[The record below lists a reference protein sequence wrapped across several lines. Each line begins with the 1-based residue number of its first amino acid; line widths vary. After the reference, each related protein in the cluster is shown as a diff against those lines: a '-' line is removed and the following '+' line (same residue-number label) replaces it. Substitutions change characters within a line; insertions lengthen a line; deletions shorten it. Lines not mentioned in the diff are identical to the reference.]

1 MSWFVAVFFPDSAHL
16 FSPPCVRSVV
26 SLLSSEEGL
35 CPSGALGWVVWSSSL
50 AVEGEWSV
58 CVCVCLCT
66 CVSVCV
72 LVCMFVCMCL
82 CARVC
87 VCQCVR
93 SGECDECES
102 VCLCVHS
109 GKVCTVCTLLTHV
122 FVAPLLTSGDEDAA
136 TPLPLDTPPWERG
149 GTWLRSY

>member
-1 MSWFVAVFFPDSAHL
+1 M
-16 FSPPCVRSVV
+16 C
-26 SLLSSEEGL
+26 
-35 CPSGALGWVVWSSSL
+35 
-50 AVEGEWSV
+50 V
-58 CVCVCLCT
+58 CVCVRT
-66 CVSVCV
+66 CVCVCV
-72 LVCMFVCMCL
+72 YMSVHACL
-82 CARVC
+82 C

-93 SGECDECES
+93 SGECDKCVSVCVS